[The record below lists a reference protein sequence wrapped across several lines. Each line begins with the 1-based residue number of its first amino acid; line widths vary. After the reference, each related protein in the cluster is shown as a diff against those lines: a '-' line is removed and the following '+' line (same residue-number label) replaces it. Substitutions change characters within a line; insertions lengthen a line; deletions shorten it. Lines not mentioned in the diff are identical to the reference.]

1 MVVWTWWVL
10 ESCLQRNQ
18 TAKQG
23 RRKVCKSRRGA
34 SINLV
39 GIISPPSCYRA
50 NWSKIWSGPCPS
62 RSLRLQQPCK
72 AFHAHNHHIGV
83 INPSPHH
90 QTLTKHVATF
100 LWATPGR
107 DSNLFVIKYSSIFGT
122 RCTRF
127 TWCGQSLLKFFFFFG
142 HHLWWQFDLKENSDR
157 INWIYSISCYIYNWC
172 QDLSFRRKLRPCKSC

>member
-50 NWSKIWSGPCPS
+50 NWSKIWSGPCPPS

-122 RCTRF
+122 RCYKVYLMWAIFIEILFLFWASFVMTIWSQREF
-127 TWCGQSLLKFFFFFG
+127 R
-142 HHLWWQFDLKENSDR
+142 SDQL
-157 INWIYSISCYIYNWC
+157 NLFNFMLYI
-172 QDLSFRRKLRPCKSC
+172 